1 MPHHIKVGNID
12 IFAVSDGMS
21 RLPAMFFPGLDVQA
35 HPEVLDGD
43 GTVHIPTGCFLIRS
57 ADRTVLVDAGLGP
70 VSLPFP
76 EGMPTARAEPGRPVP
91 FMAEGGKLP
100 AALAKVGCQ
109 AEDVDTLFLTHLH
122 PDHVGWVAPGG
133 APYFPKARVVF
144 GAADWGALIEP
155 APADDPGRVG
165 LVGARDAGRTEPIAE
180 DVVSIAP
187 GVTARR
193 AAGHTPGHYVLVIS
207 SGSERALLLGDA
219 VQCPLQL
226 TESDIAFLSDVDPV
240 LARQTRELL
249 FREIEQDGALV
260 GMDHFP
266 GLEFQRIL
274 PGSRRS
280 WATA

>member
-122 PDHVGWVAPGG
+122 PDHVGWVAPSGV
-133 APYFPKARVVF
+133 PHFPKARVVF
-144 GAADWGALIEP
+144 
-155 APADDPGRVG
+155 
-165 LVGARDAGRTEPIAE
+165 GARDAGRTEPIAE